1 MYIFKYVKYEQN
13 KYDLS
18 DVTFEV
24 INDVTVHEL
33 MGEFKKFLLAVG
45 FQPGSI
51 DEYIQ
56 NE

>member
-56 NE
+56 KE